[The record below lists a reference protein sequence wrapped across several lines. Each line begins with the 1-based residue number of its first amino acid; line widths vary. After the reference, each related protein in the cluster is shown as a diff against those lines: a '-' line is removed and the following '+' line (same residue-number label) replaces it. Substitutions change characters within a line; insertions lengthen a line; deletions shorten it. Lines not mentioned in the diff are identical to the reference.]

1 MNRKKVTNYVI
12 RQMRPTGQDNR
23 NTYMLHV
30 LMILTLALLF
40 ARIICSIKLFQ
51 KYFMETTKL
60 ILYNY
65 GITISRRFMIGVQL
79 SVFVV
84 YMKFTAGII
93 KFKECVGHL
102 IAAISYFI
110 IFTATKYDS
119 LLFLREINSQL
130 R

>member
-1 MNRKKVTNYVI
+1 MT
-12 RQMRPTGQDNR
+12 PTGQDNR
-23 NTYMLHV
+23 KTYMLHV

-93 KFKECVGHL
+93 KFKESVGH
-102 IAAISYFI
+102 
-110 IFTATKYDS
+110 
-119 LLFLREINSQL
+119 
-130 R
+130 